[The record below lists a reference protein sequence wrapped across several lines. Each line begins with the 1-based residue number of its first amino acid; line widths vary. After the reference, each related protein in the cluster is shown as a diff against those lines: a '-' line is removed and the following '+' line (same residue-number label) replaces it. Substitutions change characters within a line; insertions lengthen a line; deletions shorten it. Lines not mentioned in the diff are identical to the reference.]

1 MSVRPITLVVGAL
14 VLGLA
19 ACGISDAAPMTTTTS
34 SSVTSSAATPST
46 PTPTAST
53 TTSPFAGTKLLKP
66 GDSGRTVTALQQR
79 LNDMGYWNGTPDGT
93 YGELTQQA
101 VMALQKVAGLDRD
114 GIAGAATLKAV
125 QTDHVPPLVGGPAER
140 IEIDLERQI
149 LVIVKGGEIYRI
161 LNTSTGSNAVYTSQG
176 AQKVAVTPK
185 GTFAV
190 YKEFDGSHVGPLGAL
205 WRPKYFN
212 GGIAVHG
219 APYIPGY
226 AASHGC
232 ARLSNAAMDMIWRE
246 DLMPHGE
253 TVIVH

>member
-1 MSVRPITLVVGAL
+1 MSVRPTMFVVGAL

-19 ACGISDAAPMTTTTS
+19 ACGVSDAAPQTQTSTPSSSVSSSSSPTPTPSPTTTS
-34 SSVTSSAATPST
+34 ALAKK
-46 PTPTAST
+46 
-53 TTSPFAGTKLLKP
+53 KLLKP
-66 GDSGRTVTALQQR
+66 GDSGKAVTALQER
-79 LNDMGYWNGTPDGT
+79 LNEMGYWNGKPDGT

-114 GIAGAATLKAV
+114 GVAGKATLKAV
-125 QTDHVPPLVGGPAER
+125 QEDHRPKLAGGPAER
-140 IEIDLERQI
+140 IEIDLDQQI
-149 LVIVKGGEIYRI
+149 LVIVKDDEIYRI
-161 LNTSTGSNAVYTSQG
+161 LNTSTGNNAAYTSQG
-176 AQKVAVTPK
+176 VTKVAVTPT
-185 GTFAV
+185 GTYTV

-219 APYIPGY
+219 APYIPGF

-232 ARLSNAAMDMIWRE
+232 ARLSNAAMDMIWAE

-253 TVIVH
+253 TVVVH